1 MPCTE
6 EAAHPTHPKGRDE
19 VSTLSIPVHCAYD
32 EIVAIER
39 VTGNPRNPNT
49 HPASQIELLA
59 KIIGAQGWRA
69 PITVSRRSGFVV
81 RGHGR
86 LAAARLLEADSV
98 PVDFQDYETEAAEY
112 ADLIADN
119 RIAELAEIDMP
130 TLADLIAEID
140 TGEFDL
146 DLTGFDTAELER
158 MMVSAGAGTGVTE
171 DEVPDPPADP
181 VTRPGDLWLLGDHR
195 LLCGDATSAAD
206 IERLMGGSSADM
218 VFTDPP
224 WNVAIGLDSNPKHR
238 QRKGLA
244 NDSMP
249 AADFARFLSAA
260 AASIA
265 SVTTG
270 DVYCVLG
277 ASEWPSLDTA
287 LRGAGL
293 HWSATVI
300 WVKDAFVLGRSK
312 YHRRYEPIWYGWKKG
327 SSSSFCSRRDL
338 DDVWEIPRPR
348 RSEEHPTMKP
358 VELVARAVSNSSVPG
373 ALVADLFAGAGS
385 TLIACEQLRRGCVS
399 MELEPAYCDVI
410 VARWEALT
418 AHKAVRTS

>member
-1 MPCTE
+1 MATDK
-6 EAAHPTHPKGRDE
+6 AVAI
-19 VSTLSIPVHCAYD
+19 SVHCAHD
-32 EIVAIER
+32 ELVAIES

-49 HPASQIELLA
+49 HPTSQIELLA
-59 KIIGAQGWRA
+59 KIISAQGWRA

-86 LAAARLLEADSV
+86 LAAAHLIGAEVV
-98 PVDFQDYETEAAEY
+98 PVDFQDYETEGAEY

-140 TGEFDL
+140 SGDFDL
-146 DLTGFDTAELER
+146 DLTGFDATELER
-158 MMVSAGAGTGVTE
+158 MMLSIGGGPAVIE

-181 VTRPGDLWLLGDHR
+181 VTRLGDLWTLGDHR
-195 LLCGDATSAAD
+195 VLCGDATDAAD
-206 IERLMGGSSADM
+206 IERLMAGTRADM

-224 WNVAIGLDSNPKHR
+224 WNVGIGLDSNPRHR

-244 NDSMP
+244 NDSMSP
-249 AADFARFLSAA
+249 EDFARFLNAA
-260 AASIA
+260 AASIT
-265 SVTTG
+265 SVCTG

-277 ASEWPSLDTA
+277 ASEWPSLDAA
-287 LRGAGL
+287 LRAAGL
-293 HWSATVI
+293 HWSATII
-300 WVKDAFVLGRSK
+300 WVKDAFVLGRAK
-312 YHRRYEPIWYGWKKG
+312 YHRRYEPIWYGWRQG
-327 SSSSFCSRRDL
+327 STSSFCDRRDL
-338 DDVWEIPRPR
+338 DDVWEIPRPK

-358 VELVARAVSNSSVPG
+358 VALVARAIENSSAPG
-373 ALVADLFAGAGS
+373 AVVADLFAGAGS
-385 TLIACEQLRRGCVS
+385 TLVAAEQLHRVCLS

-418 AHKAVRTS
+418 GRKAVRGS